1 MLEAFEYKPGDICV
15 LADIVMPDPADG
27 SKSDSGED
35 DDSESR
41 LPKKVNI
48 LIHMSKLKGLK
59 WLGSD
64 TGPGQYRFLFFSG
77 HGHHQPHKP
86 SPTANQCIMP
96 EDVINQR
103 LSGSVK
109 PGTKFTAVFD
119 AVFDCCYSGGMLE
132 TALQN
137 GPGEDII
144 SSGEPNSK
152 GRRQHGI
159 AAPNVPS
166 PRVDEQQCDT
176 EQVTSPSEDVV
187 MTDPPVQTS
196 ASSETPDPTQTSQS
210 SQSIAEGTI
219 VRQNFSGNFLGLPTE
234 VDVITGTESNV
245 PGTRN
250 VDFIQT
256 KHEKTKNLG
265 QAGAV
270 KVETKATFYRPQLWA
285 VWSRDESSAP
295 LAESSQPVSEF
306 TCQRSGV
313 SSTMGS
319 FTEGCN
325 IMCWA
330 ACRKVESALEDKI
343 NAGRFTEAFTEFL
356 TRPRNSEG
364 TQLPR
369 STQVLISH
377 LRVKFTEYNKEAEE
391 KGWAKQHPKV
401 GG

>member
-48 LIHMSKLKGLK
+48 LMRMSKLKGLK

-96 EDVINQR
+96 EDVKFQRLNRCNDCVCYKNVWRASDQAGEPLLVPVPLSVLWDHVINQR

-109 PGTKFTAVFD
+109 PGTKFT

-219 VRQNFSGNFLGLPTE
+219 
-234 VDVITGTESNV
+234 D
-245 PGTRN
+245 
-250 VDFIQT
+250 
-256 KHEKTKNLG
+256 
-265 QAGAV
+265 
-270 KVETKATFYRPQLWA
+270 YQLK
-285 VWSRDESSAP
+285 S
-295 LAESSQPVSEF
+295 
-306 TCQRSGV
+306 
-313 SSTMGS
+313 M
-319 FTEGCN
+319 
-325 IMCWA
+325 
-330 ACRKVESALEDKI
+330 
-343 NAGRFTEAFTEFL
+343 
-356 TRPRNSEG
+356 
-364 TQLPR
+364 
-369 STQVLISH
+369 
-377 LRVKFTEYNKEAEE
+377 
-391 KGWAKQHPKV
+391 
-401 GG
+401 